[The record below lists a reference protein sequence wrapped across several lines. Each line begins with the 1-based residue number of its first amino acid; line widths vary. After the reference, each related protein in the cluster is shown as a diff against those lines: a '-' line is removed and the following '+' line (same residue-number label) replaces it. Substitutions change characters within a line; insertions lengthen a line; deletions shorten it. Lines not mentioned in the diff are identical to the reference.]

1 MGPKRKERTGVE
13 GQKEPPKG
21 EKRSENG
28 DGRVPRKENG
38 VRVTPKGRRE
48 PEEWEEPN
56 GGVGTPRRG
65 WRSPRRDKKGSKGRR
80 MGLEK
85 P

>member
-1 MGPKRKERTGVE
+1 MRVGENQKEGTPKRRRGMGKERKGVE

-38 VRVTPKGRRE
+38 EWGQSDPKR
-48 PEEWEEPN
+48 
-56 GGVGTPRRG
+56 
-65 WRSPRRDKKGSKGRR
+65 KK
-80 MGLEK
+80 ET
-85 P
+85 

>member
-1 MGPKRKERTGVE
+1 MGKERKGVE

-38 VRVTPKGRRE
+38 EWGQSYPKR
-48 PEEWEEPN
+48 
-56 GGVGTPRRG
+56 
-65 WRSPRRDKKGSKGRR
+65 KK
-80 MGLEK
+80 ET
-85 P
+85 

>member
-1 MGPKRKERTGVE
+1 MRVEENQKEGTPKRGRGMGKERKGVE

-38 VRVTPKGRRE
+38 VRVTPKGRE
-48 PEEWEEPN
+48 PEERSGRN
-56 GGVGTPRRG
+56 RTGV
-65 WRSPRRDKKGSKGRR
+65 
-80 MGLEK
+80 
-85 P
+85 